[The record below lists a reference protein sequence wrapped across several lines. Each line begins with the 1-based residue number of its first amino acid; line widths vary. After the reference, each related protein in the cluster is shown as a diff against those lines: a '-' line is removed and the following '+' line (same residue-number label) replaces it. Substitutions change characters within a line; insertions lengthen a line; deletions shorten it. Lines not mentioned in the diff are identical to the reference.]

1 MLTAHEKMMAV
12 LPACCLASS
21 LAGCGA
27 GPYGFGREYVPL
39 REEQALHEQGVE
51 YPYAAVVTGP
61 TEYQGKLVAW
71 FGVVEVM
78 DRAPDGRYLVRL
90 AHRKHQ
96 ERHLCDGESADSC
109 RVTVQFSSQGGFS
122 ALVDFRPADL
132 VPGLDKVQ
140 PGTLLRIFG
149 KVRCE
154 ENDDEQVEC
163 EYDEQGGIVLDASWY
178 RQWPAR
184 YYVTTRA
191 AGGMRR

>member
-1 MLTAHEKMMAV
+1 MRAAVISVAIAASV
-12 LPACCLASS
+12 LPLLS
-21 LAGCGA
+21 GCGA
-27 GPYGFGREYVPL
+27 GPYGFSREYVPL
-39 REEQALHEQGVE
+39 REEKTLHAEGVE
-51 YPYAAVVTGP
+51 VPYAAVVTEP
-61 TEYQGKLVAW
+61 TEYQGKLIAW
-71 FGVVEVM
+71 FGVVEAM
-78 DRAPDGRYLVRL
+78 DQAPDGRTLVRM

-96 ERHLCDGESADSC
+96 DRHLCDGESNDSC

-149 KVRCE
+149 KVRCV

-163 EYDEQGGIVLDASWY
+163 EYDEQGGIVLDAVWY

-191 AGGMRR
+191 AAGMRR